1 MDGRM
6 EKVSIL
12 GLGLIGGSIGLG
24 LKAGKFENL
33 ELWGF
38 DREWGVGPRAQKA
51 GAIDRYAS
59 SAAAAVRD
67 AAVVV
72 IATPVLVVR
81 ELFGEIAAELREGAV
96 VIDTCS
102 TKAQVVRWAAELLP
116 GHVDF
121 VGGHPMAGKTDS
133 GVAAAD
139 AALFRDRPFVLTPGP
154 DASERGI
161 TIARALVEALGAK
174 PVFMDPEEHDSYVAA
189 VSHLPLLTS
198 VALFTM
204 AQQSQA
210 WPELAR
216 LAAGGFVDTTR
227 LASGEP
233 EMAHDIFLTNGENI
247 IHWLDRYMATL
258 REFRQLIADGQGKEL
273 FERLTRARLERE
285 RFMLNPFGLRQEPAP
300 EVPSTGET
308 LVSLLVGAAVARRMK
323 EVNRMLD
330 EPRRPG
336 EKA

>member
-1 MDGRM
+1 M
-6 EKVSIL
+6 EKLSIL
-12 GLGLIGGSIGLG
+12 GLGLIGGSVGLG

-33 ELWGF
+33 EIWGF

-51 GAIDRYAS
+51 GAIDRYAG

-72 IATPVLVVR
+72 IATPVLAAR
-81 ELFGEIAAELREGAV
+81 ELFREIAPDLREGAV

-102 TKAQVVRWAAELLP
+102 TKAQVVRWASELLP
-116 GHVDF
+116 PHVEF
-121 VGGHPMAGKTDS
+121 VGGHPMAGKTES
-133 GVAAAD
+133 GLAAAD

-154 DASERGI
+154 DASERSI
-161 TIARALVEALGAK
+161 AIARALVEALGAK

-198 VALFTM
+198 VALFTV

-210 WPELAR
+210 WPELAQ
-216 LAAGGFVDTTR
+216 LAAGGFLDTTR

-233 EMAHDIFLTNGENI
+233 EMAHDIFLTNGGNVV
-247 IHWLDRYMATL
+247 HWLDRYVAMLT
-258 REFRQLIADGQGKEL
+258 EFRKLIAEGQSEEL
-273 FERLTRARLERE
+273 FERLSRARLERE
-285 RFMLNPFGLRQEPAP
+285 RFLANPFGLRKEPAP

-308 LVSLLVGAAVARRMK
+308 LASLLVGAAVVRRMK
-323 EVNRMLD
+323 EVNRIFD
-330 EPRRPG
+330 EPGRPG
-336 EKA
+336 ERR

>member
-1 MDGRM
+1 M
-6 EKVSIL
+6 EKLSIL
-12 GLGLIGGSIGLG
+12 GLGLIGGSVGLG

-33 ELWGF
+33 EIWGF

-51 GAIDRYAS
+51 GAIDRYAG

-72 IATPVLVVR
+72 IATPVLAAR
-81 ELFGEIAAELREGAV
+81 ELFREIAPDLRAGAV

-102 TKAQVVRWAAELLP
+102 TKVQVVRWASELLP
-116 GHVDF
+116 SHVEF
-121 VGGHPMAGKTDS
+121 VGGHPMAGKTES
-133 GVAAAD
+133 GLAAAD

-154 DASERGI
+154 DASERSI
-161 TIARALVEALGAK
+161 AIARALVEALGAK

-198 VALFTM
+198 VALFTV

-210 WPELAR
+210 WPELAQ
-216 LAAGGFVDTTR
+216 LAAGGFLDTTR

-233 EMAHDIFLTNGENI
+233 EMAHDIFLTNGANVV
-247 IHWLDRYMATL
+247 HWLDRYVAMLT
-258 REFRQLIADGQGKEL
+258 EFRKLIAEGRSEEL
-273 FERLTRARLERE
+273 FERLSRARLERE
-285 RFMLNPFGLRQEPAP
+285 RFLANPFGLRKEPAP

-308 LVSLLVGAAVARRMK
+308 LASLLVGAAVVRRMK
-323 EVNRMLD
+323 EVNRIFD
-330 EPRRPG
+330 EPGRPG
-336 EKA
+336 ERR

>member
-1 MDGRM
+1 
-6 EKVSIL
+6 
-12 GLGLIGGSIGLG
+12 
-24 LKAGKFENL
+24 
-33 ELWGF
+33 
-38 DREWGVGPRAQKA
+38 
-51 GAIDRYAS
+51 
-59 SAAAAVRD
+59 
-67 AAVVV
+67 
-72 IATPVLVVR
+72 
-81 ELFGEIAAELREGAV
+81 
-96 VIDTCS
+96 
-102 TKAQVVRWAAELLP
+102 
-116 GHVDF
+116 
-121 VGGHPMAGKTDS
+121 MAGKTDS

-139 AALFRDRPFVLTPGP
+139 GALFRDRPFVLTPGP
-154 DASERGI
+154 DASERSV

-210 WPELAR
+210 WPELAW

-227 LASGEP
+227 LASGDP

-247 IHWLDRYMATL
+247 VHWVDRYIATL

-273 FERLTRARLERE
+273 FERLSRARLERE
-285 RFMLNPFGLRQEPAP
+285 RFLANPFGLRQEPAP
-300 EVPSTGET
+300 DVPSTGET

-330 EPRRPG
+330 EPGRPG
-336 EKA
+336 EKR

>member
-1 MDGRM
+1 M
-6 EKVSIL
+6 EKLSIL
-12 GLGLIGGSIGLG
+12 GLGLIGGSVGLG

-33 ELWGF
+33 EVWGF

-51 GAIDRYAS
+51 GAIDRYAG
-59 SAAAAVRD
+59 SAGAAVRD

-72 IATPVLVVR
+72 IATPVLAAR
-81 ELFGEIAAELREGAV
+81 ELFQEIASDLREGAV

-102 TKAQVVRWAAELLP
+102 TKAQVARWARELLP
-116 GHVDF
+116 PHVEF
-121 VGGHPMAGKTDS
+121 VGGHPMAGKTES
-133 GVAAAD
+133 GLEAAD

-154 DASERGI
+154 DTSERSVA
-161 TIARALVEALGAK
+161 IARALVEALGAK

-198 VALFTM
+198 VALFTV

-210 WPELAR
+210 WPELAQ
-216 LAAGGFVDTTR
+216 LAAGGFLDTTR

-233 EMAHDIFLTNGENI
+233 EMAHDIFLTNGDNVV
-247 IHWLDRYMATL
+247 HWLDRYVATL
-258 REFRQLIADGQGKEL
+258 TEFRTLIAERRSEQL
-273 FERLTRARLERE
+273 FERLSRARLERE
-285 RFMLNPFGLRQEPAP
+285 RFLANPTGLRKEPAP

-308 LVSLLVGAAVARRMK
+308 LASLLVGAAVVRRMK

-330 EPRRPG
+330 EPGSRGERR
-336 EKA
+336 